1 MSTTLCQP
9 RRSSPHAFCP
19 ALGMARA
26 IQDNRRG
33 APHGS
38 ARRSRCYLR
47 IFKRA
52 LKRDRLRLR
61 RRNGAPRSV
70 SHNCLESSKMVNL
83 IPMPVLRP
91 AWKPSKQVRLVAAE
105 PLQQNIVDVFN
116 SIDPWRTFK
125 ISVWSRSS
133 PPLLALLATRPGQ
146 HSVELA
152 QPVGL
157 GLPLL
162 AFEECG

>member
-1 MSTTLCQP
+1 
-9 RRSSPHAFCP
+9 
-19 ALGMARA
+19 MARA

-91 AWKPSKQVRLVAAE
+91 AWKPSKQVRLIAAE